1 MTKKSK
7 IKKRKLAAVVGTTLT
22 ILIVGIIAVGI
33 WQRNNIKA
41 LWIALNEDTETIA
54 EKQEQQKA
62 KRQEILEKYEIVP
75 NEEILASGNGIDIQA
90 IIDEIQQGTEAAKND
105 ESGSGTAVAGEE
117 DEPNADMETTG
128 KEAIQKY
135 IAALYALEDQY
146 LSELDQIVESTKTE
160 FWSLPKE
167 EQTKKNKLQLVQTK
181 MSQLVEAEKQ
191 CDNEVEQILSAIQQ
205 VLYKQNE
212 DNTLVEEI
220 RAGFASEKL
229 EKSNSKNTCAL
240 QKYHRWMKQVEKEVM
255 YFPLP
260 ESVNDTKFKITFE
273 NSWMLERTYG
283 GKTKAVTLWL

>member
-62 KRQEILEKYEIVP
+62 KRQEILEKYEIEIVP

-135 IAALYALEDQY
+135 IVALYALEDQY

-220 RAGFASEKL
+220 RAAYED
-229 EKSNSKNTCAL
+229 SKAT
-240 QKYHRWMKQVEKEVM
+240 W
-255 YFPLP
+255 
-260 ESVNDTKFKITFE
+260 
-273 NSWMLERTYG
+273 
-283 GKTKAVTLWL
+283 KAACLTELYK